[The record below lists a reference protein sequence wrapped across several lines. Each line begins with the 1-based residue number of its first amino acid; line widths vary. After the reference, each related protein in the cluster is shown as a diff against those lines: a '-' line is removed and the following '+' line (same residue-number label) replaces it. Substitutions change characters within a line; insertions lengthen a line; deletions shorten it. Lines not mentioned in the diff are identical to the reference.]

1 VATEGSAAEF
11 LGEVRALVRTL
22 TLERF
27 EARFPWTF
35 LAITSAESNLTL
47 QYTTRKATIAQTTND
62 GIVDLLPMVKTATTY
77 SGLASLLVGRSR
89 ACDLWITDASMSKT
103 HARFTLEKGLPKT
116 LEDLGSRNGTWIA
129 DLKLNPNEPVAV
141 RVGDV
146 VAFGSVTAR
155 LLDAPQLYA
164 ALKLTAGAPPK

>member
-1 VATEGSAAEF
+1 VGDEGSTGEF
-11 LGEVRALVRTL
+11 LNDVRELARTL
-22 TLERF
+22 TVERF

-47 QYTTRKATIAQTTND
+47 QYTTRKGNIAASATDAIL
-62 GIVDLLPMVKTATTY
+62 DLLPMVKTATAY
-77 SGLASLLVGRSR
+77 SGRASLLVGRSR

-116 LEDLGSRNGTWIA
+116 LEDLGSRNGTRVGGETLTA
-129 DLKLNPNEPVAV
+129 NEPFAV

-146 VAFGSVTAR
+146 VSFGSVVAR
-155 LLDAPQLYA
+155 ILDAPQLYA
-164 ALKLTAGAPPK
+164 LLALMRTAK